1 MVAFL
6 PTKKVAFLVVLG
18 PVDLATGKTPIENV
32 DHRRASPADGRPIRQ
47 PDNNSGQRHT
57 EIILETTANGY
68 NDLHSLWRKAEADE
82 SEFMP
87 VFLPWFVDPEY
98 RREIDV
104 DFVMDAEESKLADL
118 YKLDKEQIAG
128 AYSNRRGRKTG
139 GRSSQPQ
146 S

>member
-82 SEFMP
+82 SE
-87 VFLPWFVDPEY
+87 
-98 RREIDV
+98 
-104 DFVMDAEESKLADL
+104 LADL

-128 AYSNRRGRKTG
+128 ACSNRRGRKTG

>member
-18 PVDLATGKTPIENV
+18 PVDVATGKTPIENV

-68 NDLHSLWRKAEADE
+68 NDLHSLWRKPKPASRSLCLSFCRGLLILNIAEK
-82 SEFMP
+82 ST
-87 VFLPWFVDPEY
+87 LT
-98 RREIDV
+98 
-104 DFVMDAEESKLADL
+104 S
-118 YKLDKEQIAG
+118 
-128 AYSNRRGRKTG
+128 
-139 GRSSQPQ
+139 
-146 S
+146 